1 LKLEKPEVV
10 VLGLDTMVMDNSEA
24 KTAVLFTNR
33 PLMFWGILPLVALS
47 IGVYEYVAG
56 TQRALV
62 LYWMTDLG
70 GSLGSTLVLVL
81 PLYIT
86 GTALGETLAYADDV
100 GMSGGGF
107 GCVGAWVHRL
117 SPGMRPKVL
126 VGVLVYLLVR
136 LVFFTDL
143 YADVL
148 HLFTFTGGFWLDRML
163 IPRGG

>member
-1 LKLEKPEVV
+1 
-10 VLGLDTMVMDNSEA
+10 
-24 KTAVLFTNR
+24 
-33 PLMFWGILPLVALS
+33 MFWGILPFVALS

-100 GMSGGGF
+100 GISGGGF
-107 GCVGAWVHRL
+107 GCVGA
-117 SPGMRPKVL
+117 
-126 VGVLVYLLVR
+126 
-136 LVFFTDL
+136 
-143 YADVL
+143 
-148 HLFTFTGGFWLDRML
+148 
-163 IPRGG
+163 